1 MTPEH
6 VKARVEEIER
16 ESMNSEGAHCM
27 EDTLYQD
34 VLIAIGE
41 GAATDPAA
49 CAREALKTR
58 EIKFARW
65 YS

>member
-16 ESMNSEGAHCM
+16 ESMDSESAHCM
-27 EDTLYQD
+27 EDTLHQD
-34 VLIAIGE
+34 VLRAIGE

-49 CAREALKTR
+49 CAREALKTS
-58 EIKFARW
+58 EIEFARW
-65 YS
+65 YA